1 MIWLKSVVCTVVIPI
16 MPHQGKKILNRNIRE
31 VSNNNFQFIVFRKIK
46 TKERDGYTNIMR

>member
-16 MPHQGKKILNRNIRE
+16 MPQQGKKILNRNIRE

>member
-1 MIWLKSVVCTVVIPI
+1 MVEKCCVYGCDTNYASSR
-16 MPHQGKKILNRNIRE
+16 KKILNRNIRE